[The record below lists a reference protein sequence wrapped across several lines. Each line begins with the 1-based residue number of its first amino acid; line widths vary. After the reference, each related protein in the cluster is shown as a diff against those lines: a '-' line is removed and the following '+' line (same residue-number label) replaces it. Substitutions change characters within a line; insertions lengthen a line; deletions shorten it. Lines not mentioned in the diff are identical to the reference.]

1 MSVSLP
7 EFAFGQQSDPVIVKL
22 YETPHDPT
30 GLADVLLRA
39 LGFSGL
45 LMLLAIATAALV
57 GGFLY
62 WRRSRAD

>member
-1 MSVSLP
+1 VPVTFSGP
-7 EFAFGQQSDPVIVKL
+7 AYGQQSNPVIVRL

-39 LGFSGL
+39 LGFTGL
-45 LMLLAIATAALV
+45 LILLAIVTAAAV

-62 WRRSRAD
+62 WRRSRTE